1 MSVVGRVSWLRW
13 ARELE
18 GLTPTESLIVH
29 ELARL
34 ADWRGEAIC
43 PVGWLVASTGRHR
56 STVLRGLRRLED
68 RGVLVREGRRAG
80 GHRAASRLVLVA
92 GPARARCGAD
102 EERPRRFA
110 PIPDVALDGPVLAA
124 QDGEELRRLVLE
136 AIDAGWC
143 GPAAVVIARSLVLA
157 VDTRLSKV
165 VRRGVVFSHMSRDEA
180 VMDTISWAWEALRL
194 NAERIAAADA
204 PWAMWTTITQRA
216 TGERDGAR
224 RDGARVVLVEPDRMP
239 RDLGL
244 PGELTVDPDRVG
256 LDDLGD
262 VLGSVAAALVGAGMD
277 EAVAWA
283 GTRRVVELSLASPS
297 RRHTLAG
304 EDPRLADLGADAAC
318 AREWMTLLV
327 GSRRGARASVVDLA
341 AGELAGRARRVVE
354 AYNRATFT

>member
-1 MSVVGRVSWLRW
+1 M
-13 ARELE
+13 
-18 GLTPTESLIVH
+18 
-29 ELARL
+29 
-34 ADWRGEAIC
+34 
-43 PVGWLVASTGRHR
+43 
-56 STVLRGLRRLED
+56 
-68 RGVLVREGRRAG
+68 
-80 GHRAASRLVLVA
+80 
-92 GPARARCGAD
+92 
-102 EERPRRFA
+102 
-110 PIPDVALDGPVLAA
+110 LAA
-124 QDGEELRRLVLE
+124 QDGEELRCLILE
-136 AIDAGWC
+136 AIDAGWR
-143 GPAAVVIARSLVLA
+143 GRAAEVIARSLVLA
-157 VDTRLSKV
+157 VDTKLAGV
-165 VRRGVVFSHMSRDEA
+165 VRRGVRLSRMSRDEA

-239 RDLGL
+239 RGLGL

-327 GSRRGARASVVDLA
+327 GSRRGARASVVGLA

>member
-143 GPAAVVIARSLVLA
+143 GPAAEVIARSLVLA
-157 VDTRLSKV
+157 ADTRLSKV
-165 VRRGVVFSHMSRDEA
+165 VRQGVVCSRMSRDET
-180 VMDTISWAWEALRL
+180 VMDTISWTWEALQESTGEIVG
-194 NAERIAAADA
+194 AGS
-204 PWAMWTTITQRA
+204 PWAMWTVITERA
-216 TGERDGAR
+216 ARAGRDNVLPAGAR
-224 RDGARVVLVEPDRMP
+224 DRQ
-239 RDLGL
+239 
-244 PGELTVDPDRVG
+244 LTG
-256 LDDLGD
+256 WL
-262 VLGSVAAALVGAGMD
+262 
-277 EAVAWA
+277 E
-283 GTRRVVELSLASPS
+283 S
-297 RRHTLAG
+297 RAMS
-304 EDPRLADLGADAAC
+304 RL
-318 AREWMTLLV
+318 
-327 GSRRGARASVVDLA
+327 RG
-341 AGELAGRARRVVE
+341 
-354 AYNRATFT
+354 

>member
-136 AIDAGWC
+136 AIDAGWR
-143 GPAAVVIARSLVLA
+143 GRAAEVIARSLVLA
-157 VDTRLSKV
+157 VDTKLAGV
-165 VRRGVVFSHMSRDEA
+165 VRRGVRLSRMSRDEA

-327 GSRRGARASVVDLA
+327 GSRRGARASVVDLE

-354 AYNRATFT
+354 AYNRAAFT

>member
-1 MSVVGRVSWLRW
+1 MGRRISWPRW
-13 ARELE
+13 ARRLE
-18 GLTPTESLIVH
+18 GLAPSESLIVH

-43 PVGWLVASTGRHR
+43 SIGWLAASTGRHR

-68 RGVLVREGRRAG
+68 RGVLVRRARRVDGRQAAG
-80 GHRAASRLVLVA
+80 GFVLIPRPERD
-92 GPARARCGAD
+92 GPARPAPRPAR
-102 EERPRRFA
+102 RLA
-110 PIPDVALDGPVLAA
+110 PVPDVSLDGPVLAA
-124 QDGEELRRLVLE
+124 QDGEELRRLILE
-136 AIDAGWC
+136 AIDAGWR
-143 GPAAVVIARSLVLA
+143 GRAAEVIARSLVLA
-157 VDTRLSKV
+157 VDTKLAGV
-165 VRRGVVFSHMSRDEA
+165 VRRGVRLSRMSRDEA

-239 RDLGL
+239 RGLGL

-354 AYNRATFT
+354 AYNRAEFT

>member
-327 GSRRGARASVVDLA
+327 GSRRGARASIVDLA